1 MKLLSD
7 RILVKAL
14 PREDNK
20 TEAGI
25 ILNNEAKNKND
36 FEVVIIG
43 KDVKNIKVGNIVTK
57 FKNAFG
63 TVIKYGGEDHLLLRE
78 NGDIEFVKD

>member
-14 PREDNK
+14 PREDNT

-36 FEVVIIG
+36 FEVVLIG
-43 KDVKNIKVGNIVTK
+43 KKTQYIKVGDKIRK
-57 FKNAFG
+57 FKNAIG
-63 TVIKYGGEDHLLLRE
+63 NVIKYDGVDHLLLRE
-78 NGDIEFVKD
+78 SSDIEFIL